1 VTQRSRLLP
10 RVEVGPHDEQ
20 ILGLL
25 AMLPTGVPSSSRS
38 REKVGITNA
47 RGKVYRVVEV
57 SSAFELLQLTARL
70 NALSYGVDDAARR
83 RSPTYARIFSRF
95 AGQPSR
101 LSWRAGTA
109 IGATHRSKN

>member
-1 VTQRSRLLP
+1 
-10 RVEVGPHDEQ
+10 VGPHDEQ
-20 ILGLL
+20 VLALL
-25 AMLPTGVPSSSRS
+25 AMLPAGVPSSARA

-83 RSPTYARIFSRF
+83 RSPTFARIFSRF
-95 AGQPSR
+95 PGQPGR
-101 LSWRAGTA
+101 LSYRAGAA
-109 IGATHRSKN
+109 IGAAHRPKD